1 MKRFEGLGLPEM
13 MISLFLA
20 SLIMTALLQHYIS
33 IKQHYRTLQSTLDTA
48 NETQWVIDL
57 IRNSI
62 RQAGFTPCLRID
74 RLIAIDHRQGQNRLE
89 AINTDNILQIN
100 RMSSHFD
107 EVNEWVN
114 SSQLIT
120 TRTQTVHSKSPLL
133 IADCYHAEVVTAK
146 EVKYM
151 PNKQLITLNQALLF
165 TYQPPVFI
173 GEWIEERFFI
183 RKGRLLYRYHHTDE
197 LTPTINTMS
206 VHTKAAQVE
215 VTLGQKQGPT
225 LQIKTRIRA

>member
-13 MISLFLA
+13 LISLFLA

-57 IRNSI
+57 IRHSI
-62 RQAGFTPCLRID
+62 RQAGFTPCLRVD
-74 RLIAIDHRQGQNRLE
+74 RLIARDHRQGQNRLK
-89 AINTDNILQIN
+89 AIDTDNVLQIN

-120 TRTQTVHSKSPLL
+120 TRTQTFHSESSLL

-146 EVKYM
+146 AVKHM
-151 PNKQLITLNQALLF
+151 PNKQMISLNQALLF

-183 RKGRLLYRYHHTDE
+183 RKSRLLYRYHHTDE
-197 LTPTINTMS
+197 LTSTINTLS
-206 VHTKAAQVE
+206 VHIKAAQVN
-215 VTLGQKQGPT
+215 VTIGQTNGQKLRIT
-225 LQIKTRIRA
+225 TRIRA